1 MKYELKPLTVADAD
15 KLYDFY
21 QTIPAAENGAG
32 NKAYGLTKEQF
43 IEWVKQE
50 VKWSQGLDLRSD
62 WVAGTTYV
70 LYVDGVPVG
79 RSNLRHYLNAAL
91 EQDGGHIG
99 LSVAPQYR
107 GHGYSKILLRE
118 TLKRAKEKGINP
130 VLVFHFAD
138 NIPACKMSESVGGK
152 LVEERFHEKHGRFIR
167 KYTFDTSKLD

>member
-1 MKYELKPLTVADAD
+1 MKYKLKPLSVADAD

-32 NKAYGLTKEQF
+32 NKAYGLTKPQF
-43 IEWVKQE
+43 IEWIKQE
-50 VKWSQGLDLRSD
+50 EKSARGLDVRAD
-62 WVAGTTYV
+62 WVAATTYV
-70 LYVDGVPVG
+70 LYVDDVPVG

-99 LSVAPQYR
+99 LSVAPQHR

-118 TLKRAKEKGINP
+118 TLKCAKEKGINP

-152 LVEERFHEKHGRFIR
+152 LVEETFHEKHGRFIR
-167 KYTFDTSKLD
+167 KYIFDTDNL